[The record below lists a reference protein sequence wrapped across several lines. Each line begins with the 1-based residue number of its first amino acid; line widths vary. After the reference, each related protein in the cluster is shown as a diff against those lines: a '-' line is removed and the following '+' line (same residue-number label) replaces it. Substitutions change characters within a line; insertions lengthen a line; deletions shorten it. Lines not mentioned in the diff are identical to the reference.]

1 MKWKLLYININL
13 GRERDRERGTERQ
26 KEKQRERERE
36 KLKAEVQVLEICG
49 TSAHILVQFLI
60 TPPVLSVLG
69 IWPHN
74 FGLNMV
80 KNLRKYI
87 LGTANF
93 L

>member
-13 GRERDRERGTERQ
+13 GRERDTERGTERQ
-26 KEKQRERERE
+26 KEKQREREQ
-36 KLKAEVQVLEICG
+36 LKAEIQVLAICG

-60 TPPVLSVLG
+60 THPVLSVLG

-80 KNLRKYI
+80 KNFRKYI
-87 LGTANF
+87 
-93 L
+93 